1 VTLRADWAF
10 DAVGGVALRFSLLLA
25 FLAGMP
31 AQAQPAVLKE
41 RAEAL
46 IAFWN
51 AEAEAETI
59 FSPRFLAAVPPTQ
72 IKAIAANVRAELGR
86 ARGVRQIVP
95 DAAAAAAVTYAFER
109 GELDVR
115 LAVEPTSPHLVQGLL
130 ITASRRA
137 DDSFA
142 ALADEFRRLPGAA
155 SFAVAR
161 LGAATPAL
169 VAGSDPD
176 RPLAVGSVFKLWL
189 LAELSRQIGAGER
202 RWADV
207 APLSHKSLPSGFL
220 QDWPAGAPITLHSL
234 AALAI
239 SQSDNS
245 ASDTLLHLL
254 GRERVEA
261 ALPALGAADPRNRPF
276 LSTREAFALKGGD
289 RALAGRWQ
297 AADATARR
305 KLLGDLAALPLA
317 QIDIGRLQA
326 GPNQIDTAEWFAS
339 PTQLVQTLDWLRRN
353 GRPEAL
359 DILAINPGLGQAAAR
374 RFSYWG
380 YKGGSEAGV
389 VAMAF
394 LIRRQSGAWYAVAGA
409 WNDPE
414 ALVDES
420 RFALLLGRAIALLP
434 E

>member
-1 VTLRADWAF
+1 VTLKAERAF
-10 DAVGGVALRFSLLLA
+10 DGVGGFALRFSLLLA

-59 FSPRFLAAVPPTQ
+59 FSPRFLTAVPPTQ

-86 ARGVRQIVP
+86 AQSVRQIVL
-95 DAAAAAAVTYAFER
+95 DASPAAAVTYAFER

-130 ITASRRA
+130 ITGSRRA
-137 DDSFA
+137 EDSFA

-169 VAGSDPD
+169 MAGSDPD

-220 QDWPAGAPITLHSL
+220 QDWPAGAPMTLHSL

-289 RALAGRWQ
+289 DAFAVRWQ
-297 AADATARR
+297 TDATGRR
-305 KLLGDLAALPLA
+305 KLLGELATLPLT

-339 PTQLVQTLDWLRRN
+339 PAQLVQTLDRLRRN

-394 LIRRQSGAWYAVAGA
+394 LVRRQSGAWYAVAGA
-409 WNDPE
+409 WNDPK

-420 RFALLLGRAIALLP
+420 RFALLMGRVIALVP